1 MATLDEIAAYLASN
15 AAGTVKTS
23 SAQTGTAWLI
33 YKGGEVPGDR
43 TDAIILSLFT
53 LGDPILQMGS
63 GLTGVVAETV
73 GLQAM
78 VRHESYASADLKARE
93 VWGILHGVGN
103 TTLTGTRYL
112 WIKAQGSVVPI
123 GRDPQ
128 GCWMIGA
135 NFEVTKELS

>member
-1 MATLDEIAAYLASN
+1 MATLDELATYLAAH

-23 SAQTGTAWLI
+23 SAQASTPWLI

-43 TDAIILSLFT
+43 TDAIILSLFG
-53 LGDPILQMGS
+53 LGEPILQMGT

-73 GLQAM
+73 GLQAIA
-78 VRHESYASADLKARE
+78 RHTSYASADLKARE
-93 VWGILHGVGN
+93 VWGILHGVGD
-103 TTLTGTRYL
+103 TTLSGTRYL
-112 WIKAQGSVVPI
+112 LIRAQGAVVPI